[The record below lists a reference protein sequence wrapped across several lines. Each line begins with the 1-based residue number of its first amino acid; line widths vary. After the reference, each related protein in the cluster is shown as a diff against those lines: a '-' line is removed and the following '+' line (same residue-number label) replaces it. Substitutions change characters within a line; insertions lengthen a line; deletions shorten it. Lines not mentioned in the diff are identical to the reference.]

1 MNTTSPSIIL
11 NARRASRAI
20 GTMFF
25 SAFGC
30 AWLILWSYSV
40 FGVTPI
46 VLGVLVTAT
55 IILFSCALLRYHRYR
70 DAFATVTNS
79 PERRRTM
86 RVFNIVNA
94 VQWALIIIVANVF
107 PRFGMT
113 SWIMPSIIFIVGLHF
128 LPLARIFSS
137 RPHYVTGS
145 SLMLLAIAYPLFAQ
159 AGASD
164 PVGCLG
170 AGIILWASA
179 VWGLSTDPTSGTRM
193 IDVPNKR

>member
-1 MNTTSPSIIL
+1 MNTTSPSIIRD
-11 NARRASRAI
+11 ARRASRAI
-20 GTMFF
+20 GVMFF
-25 SAFGC
+25 SVFGG

-40 FGVTPI
+40 FGVAPI
-46 VLGVLVTAT
+46 VLGGVVTAT
-55 IILFSCALLRYHRYR
+55 IILFSCALLRYRRYR
-70 DAFATVTNS
+70 DALAADANS
-79 PERRRTM
+79 PERRRTA

-94 VQWALIIIVANVF
+94 VQWTLIIIVANVF
-107 PRFGMT
+107 SNFGMT
-113 SWIMPSIIFIVGLHF
+113 SWIVPSIIFIVGLHF
-128 LPLARIFSS
+128 LPLARVFSN
-137 RPHYVTGS
+137 RAHYVTGS

-179 VWGLSTDPTSGTRM
+179 VWGLSTSLTSGTRM